1 VSLDLI
7 AYLLALHSDHTHV
20 LSDTHTCFLTRRH
33 ARMPACTPE
42 LSCPPPSR
50 THPQHR
56 RQLQRRRQR
65 PTSTGAARPET
76 QLQPSQCLASLKR
89 PGVPS
94 SASRQWPISCLS
106 AQNTSEPRQNRLAR
120 FQQRNGREYFE
131 DSVPRYV
138 STRCRRRPVG
148 ERRRRDAT
156 AITPIVHHSSSRRH
170 QGPTKR
176 HQQRQSQI
184 HTRTMSARGVCPR
197 RKSGC

>member
-1 VSLDLI
+1 MSLDLI

-33 ARMPACTPE
+33 ARLPACTPE

-106 AQNTSEPRQNRLAR
+106 AQNTSTDKIGRLAL
-120 FQQRNGREYFE
+120 NREIQNE
-131 DSVPRYV
+131 TVPDSVPRYV
-138 STRCRRRPVG
+138 SIRCRRRPVG